1 MVVVSRWYG
10 GIHLG
15 PDRFKLINQARLA
28 RHSLFLS
35 YLRLSLCVA
44 QAARD
49 ALTDAGFLQE
59 AEEKKGKGGS
69 AGKGAST
76 KKR

>member
-15 PDRFKLINQARLA
+15 PDRFKLINQVCLA
-28 RHSLFLS
+28 HCSLS
-35 YLRLSLCVA
+35 SLVLTTFDA
-44 QAARD
+44 LQAARD

-69 AGKGAST
+69 AGKGTST